1 GLVAPGQGI
10 DGQSVPATKC
20 IDYSYYPWRLLA
32 PEPRE
37 HLGHA
42 AGGELLHH
50 LLHLLELIE
59 QRVELLHRGA
69 TAPGDAAAPAGVEDG
84 RIATLGDGHGA
95 DDGLDALDLRVVD
108 LRHVGV

>member
-1 GLVAPGQGI
+1 MEVRHDTAPPGGHT
-10 DGQSVPATKC
+10 GPGVS
-20 IDYSYYPWRLLA
+20 DYRDSILTSEA
-32 PEPRE
+32 RE

-69 TAPGDAAAPAGVEDG
+69 AASGDAAASAGIQDC
-84 RIATLGDGHGA
+84 RTAALGDGHGV
-95 DDGLDALDLRVVD
+95 DDGLDALQLRD
-108 LRHVGV
+108 